1 MTFWKRRNV
10 VSCFIIFYRRF
21 LLSNKIFVPEKT
33 KNKTARGQKRKFKFQ
48 MLSDGLG
55 NQNIAK
61 TYMKFFNPSD
71 ITQIQN
77 KKLLE
82 RYSYQQSTVTFKT
95 SYPD

>member
-1 MTFWKRRNV
+1 
-10 VSCFIIFYRRF
+10 
-21 LLSNKIFVPEKT
+21 
-33 KNKTARGQKRKFKFQ
+33 

-95 SYPD
+95 SYSD